1 MAEDKKIRAMVK
13 EDLTH
18 AQLVWE
24 ASSYDSEKLEKLFHL
39 LLEHYA
45 ERIEGFVKG
54 LHVLQPYEAT
64 ADKAEIYR
72 QNVSILL
79 DRLKAFEANGC
90 KNEGLMEYYIR
101 RDKQKIDMNA
111 DFTSIRLQIG
121 MMPELH
127 YAASGRD
134 GKYLRA
140 GDDEKGKMGGA
151 AGAYGLALRQGRHG
165 CDADSAPV
173 FQDQRITGDGAHP
186 IAEGEKANEKSG
198 ELCTGLQGQSI

>member
-1 MAEDKKIRAMVK
+1 MVEDMAEDKKIRAMVK

-127 YAASGRD
+127 
-134 GKYLRA
+134 RA
-140 GDDEKGKMGGA
+140 EREDIMQHLDAMENICAQVMTKKEKWE
-151 AGAYGLALRQGRHG
+151 ALREHM
-165 CDADSAPV
+165 V
-173 FQDQRITGDGAHP
+173 WL
-186 IAEGEKANEKSG
+186 SG
-198 ELCTGLQGQSI
+198 KDVTVVMLILPLFFKING